1 MKYDIEVTSRFK
13 KEYKKAQKQGLD
25 VNLLKKIIILLAN
38 GEKLPDENRD
48 HYLSGDWKGYREC
61 HIQPDWLL
69 IYKVSND
76 VLVLTLARTGSHSDL
91 FKK

>member
-25 VNLLKKIIILLAN
+25 AGLLKNIITLLAN
-38 GEKLPDENRD
+38 GEKLPAENRD
-48 HYLSGDWKGYREC
+48 HPLSGDWKGYREC

-69 IYKVSND
+69 IYKVQND
-76 VLVLTLARTGSHSDL
+76 ILVITLARTGTHSDL
-91 FKK
+91 IKK

>member
-25 VNLLKKIIILLAN
+25 TKLLKNIITMLAD
-38 GEKLPDENRD
+38 GQKLPDENRD
-48 HYLSGDWKGYREC
+48 HLLSGDWNGYREC

-69 IYKVSND
+69 IYKVHND
-76 VLVLTLARTGSHSDL
+76 VLVLTLARTGTHSDL

>member
-1 MKYDIEVTSRFK
+1 MKYEIEVTSRFK

-25 VNLLKKIIILLAN
+25 AALLKNIISLLAN

-48 HYLSGDWKGYREC
+48 HPLSGDWKGYREC

-69 IYKVSND
+69 IYKVQND
-76 VLVLTLARTGSHSDL
+76 ILVITLARTGTHSDL